1 MLSDN
6 HGHMDDRVVEFAH
19 SVEMIWHAGDIGSH
33 ESMDAL
39 EATGKPVVAV
49 YGNIDDHTMRGRY
62 PEHQKFF
69 LNGMKVWMTHIGG
82 YPPKYN
88 MRTRDAISK
97 ERPDLFI
104 CGHSHILKV
113 VNDPK
118 INCLHMNPGAFGHH
132 GFHKVRTMLRFE
144 IVQNHPN
151 ARGKVEN
158 LEVIEL
164 GKRGQLR

>member
-1 MLSDN
+1 
-6 HGHMDDRVVEFAH
+6 
-19 SVEMIWHAGDIGSH
+19 
-33 ESMDAL
+33 
-39 EATGKPVVAV
+39 
-49 YGNIDDHTMRGRY
+49 
-62 PEHQKFF
+62 
-69 LNGMKVWMTHIGG
+69 MTHIGG

-88 MRTRDAISK
+88 MRTREAIRK
-97 ERPDLFI
+97 EKPDLFI

-118 INCLHMNPGAFGHH
+118 IDCLHMNPGAFGHH
-132 GFHKVRTMLRFE
+132 GFHKVRTMLRFD

-151 ARGKVEN
+151 TRGKVEN